1 MKKSTAVAVLAASL
15 SGLGAGALIAQP
27 HLAGAAEDGSTATAL
42 PAGAADPSARLTA
55 TLKPLVDKGTI
66 TQAQADAV
74 IAALQAA
81 RPTGGMHPGG
91 HGGRGGPGKPGKQL
105 DVVATALGMTVDEL
119 RTALQG
125 GSTIVQIAATKGV
138 SVDSVVKAVVDGLT
152 KSVTDAVAAGKMTQ
166 AQADQVLANVTVR
179 ATEMVNSSKPV
190 GGQKGSGGRGPRGGG
205 PRGRQAPVTTTTA
218 ATGS

>member
-42 PAGAADPSARLTA
+42 GAGAADRSARLAA
-55 TLKPLVDKGTI
+55 TLKPLVDAGTI

-74 IAALQAA
+74 VETLNAA
-81 RPTGGMHPGG
+81 RPAGGMHPGG
-91 HGGRGGPGKPGKQL
+91 HGGPGKFGAKL
-105 DVVATALGMTVDEL
+105 DVVAPALGMTVDEL
-119 RTALQG
+119 RSALQG

-138 SVDSVVKAVVDGLT
+138 SVDSVMKAVVDGLT

-179 ATEMVNSSKPV
+179 ATEIVNSTKPM
-190 GGQKGSGGRGPRGGG
+190 GGQKGPGGRGRRGDG
-205 PRGRQAPVTTTTA
+205 PRGPQAPVTTTTA
-218 ATGS
+218 TGS